1 MKLLSYLYL
10 FAILFTSCGP
20 NVAFVNPQPIFL
32 DNLEEKN
39 YLDNINL
46 VILSDHGSRIIKNN
60 NDSMLSV
67 IYASRNKDTKY
78 KEIKEKALSQNIFIE
93 R

>member
-1 MKLLSYLYL
+1 MIFNLIKIRLVFQLYSYDHKQL
-10 FAILFTSCGP
+10 
-20 NVAFVNPQPIFL
+20 NVHQF
-32 DNLEEKN
+32 DKN
-39 YLDNINL
+39 VLRQDLNLDNINL

-93 R
+93 RYK